1 MVTMPALGIIAAITP
16 AAATAHTAKASTETL
31 KARNA
36 HILALAYLCAGALA
50 ASIAYCLL
58 HLPFDIGDNL
68 GNLLQLTDTTVTRIF
83 VGTLH
88 LQAFMRPMT
97 WATMKV
103 VFDLS
108 AGHYFLAFRTL
119 HIVSV
124 VVLMFAFVR
133 LTRVENVLSLAAA
146 LVAMAALIGM
156 PAFHDAMNETEL
168 NTKLTLAALCL
179 VVVNMSAGSEMTR
192 RAQALKDVA
201 VLILLAW
208 ALLTNELGLLLWVCV
223 AAGYLL
229 GFRGVSRNAV
239 VAATALL
246 AIYFYVRFLQLHIGT
261 PGLNERSSGF
271 GFRVRSPGELMEM
284 FGDNHL
290 LFYAYN
296 VTASVL
302 TVLFSEPRAG
312 VFAFTRDVTMSKVQS
327 GAAVAVVTS
336 LVSTALMI
344 WFAARRWRHWVRRE
358 LRYEDRIFLLA
369 GAVIAAN
376 AVISFPY
383 VKDAIMNIASV
394 FYCLALCMTLRELMA
409 AIDGRRMALE
419 RTALVCA
426 LLMLISIGWTIRA
439 ASFYAD
445 MRLRAYKAQVDW
457 VFVDQWLRDQHVD
470 LNTPGRRALVEQ
482 LSPQMIAMRVPRVYL
497 EPRWVKDLL
506 TPD

>member
-1 MVTMPALGIIAAITP
+1 MVMMFALGIIAAITP
-16 AAATAHTAKASTETL
+16 AAATPHTTKASTETL

-36 HILALAYLCAGALA
+36 HILALAYLCAV
-50 ASIAYCLL
+50 
-58 HLPFDIGDNL
+58 
-68 GNLLQLTDTTVTRIF
+68 TDTTVTRIF

-108 AGHYFLAFRTL
+108 GGHYFLAFRTL

-133 LTRVENVLSLAAA
+133 LTRVEDMLSLCAA
-146 LVAMAALIGM
+146 LVAMAALMGM
-156 PAFHDAMNETEL
+156 PAFHDTMNETEL
-168 NTKLTLAALCL
+168 NTKLTLAAISL
-179 VVVNMSAGSEMTR
+179 VVVNLSAGSERTRPTRSEKTRATRSEKTR
-192 RAQALKDVA
+192 RTRVGRILPDAATL
-201 VLILLAW
+201 VLLVW

-223 AAGYLL
+223 AAAYLV

-239 VAATALL
+239 IAATALL
-246 AIYFYVRFLQLHIGT
+246 AIYFYVRFLQLHVGT
-261 PGLNERSSGF
+261 PALNERSSGF
-271 GFRVRSPGELMEM
+271 GFRIRSPGELIEM
-284 FGDNHL
+284 FGNNHL

-296 VTASVL
+296 IAASVL
-302 TVLFSEPRAG
+302 SVLFSEPRAG
-312 VFAFTRDVTMSKVQS
+312 VFAFTRDLTMSKVQS
-327 GAAVAVVTS
+327 GAVVAVVTS
-336 LVSTALMI
+336 CVSTALMI
-344 WFAARRWRHWVRRE
+344 WFAAQRWRHWVRWE
-358 LRYEDRIFLLA
+358 LRYEDQIFLLSS
-369 GAVIAAN
+369 AVVVAN

-383 VKDAIMNIASV
+383 VKDVIMNIASI

-409 AIDGRRMALE
+409 VIDGRRMALE
-419 RTALVCA
+419 RAALACA

-457 VFVDQWLRDQHVD
+457 VFVDQWLRDQHVG
-470 LNTPGRRALVEQ
+470 LNTPGQRRLVEQ
-482 LSPQMIAMRVPRVYL
+482 LSTQMIAMRVPKVYL